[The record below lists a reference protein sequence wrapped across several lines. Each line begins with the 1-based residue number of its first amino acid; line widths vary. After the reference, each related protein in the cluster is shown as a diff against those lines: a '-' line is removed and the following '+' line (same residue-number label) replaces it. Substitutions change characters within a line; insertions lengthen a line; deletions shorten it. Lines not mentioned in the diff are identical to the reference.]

1 LYGFILSGY
10 GYRRHPILGKIEFHA
25 GLDIPG
31 FVGAPV
37 KATASGKV
45 LNASWAGGYG
55 MTIVIDHGNGFK
67 TIYAHL
73 DKFLVNPGDEV
84 VKGQNIAH
92 CGSTGL
98 STGPH
103 VHYELRYY
111 NRTVNPNP
119 YLDLNIFRLETVR
132 NRTRAERWSKK

>member
-1 LYGFILSGY
+1 MG
-10 GYRRHPILGKIEFHA
+10 RIEFHN

-45 LNASWAGGYG
+45 LNTLWAGGYG
-55 MTIVIDHGNGFK
+55 LMVIIDHGNGFK

-73 DKFLVNPGDEV
+73 DNYMVKPGDKV
-84 VKGQNIAH
+84 VKGQIIAH

-103 VHYELRYY
+103 VHYEIRYY
-111 NRTVNPNP
+111 NKPVNPNAF
-119 YLDLNIFRLETVR
+119 LDLSIFKMNKVLYKVR
-132 NRTRAERWSKK
+132 KKRWAKK